1 MYIYFYYIHRED
13 SVALPLSSTNQRNSY
28 TLTSPNLPLPSPS
41 DVAAPPP
48 ASLCID
54 VPAQE
59 IVLIKRL
66 DPKPEVFVRM
76 CGVEVKVPV
85 SQDVLYDVIALGL
98 KRNVPHYK

>member
-1 MYIYFYYIHRED
+1 MYLYHIHRED

-28 TLTSPNLPLPSPS
+28 PLTSPNLPLPSSS
-41 DVAAPPP
+41 DATSPP
-48 ASLCID
+48 ASLYID

-59 IVLIKRL
+59 IVLVKRL
-66 DPKPEVFVRM
+66 DPKPEVYIRM

-98 KRNVPHYK
+98 KRNLPHYK

>member
-1 MYIYFYYIHRED
+1 MYLYCIHRED

-28 TLTSPNLPLPSPS
+28 PLISSATLPLPSPS
-41 DVAAPPP
+41 DATAPPP
-48 ASLCID
+48 ASLYID

-59 IVLIKRL
+59 IVLVKRL